1 MHAVEDHMHWISSNP
16 SEVEVLG
23 EGKGTSAT
31 LEIARKDTRKI
42 KIVKW
47 RQMESKEK
55 VEGRRDVKWQ
65 GSFAF

>member
-42 KIVKW
+42 KIVK
-47 RQMESKEK
+47 
-55 VEGRRDVKWQ
+55 
-65 GSFAF
+65 